1 MAPMPSTEYAG
12 TYDSEQRRALLRL
25 ALASIRHGLTD
36 GRPARPHLD
45 AYPPLLH
52 EPRAAFV
59 TLHRAGALRGC
70 IGSLEAEQPLVLEVA
85 DKAFAAAFRD
95 PRFPALQAGELTDL
109 ALDISVL
116 SPPEPLPVASE
127 AELLKALRPGR
138 DGLILSERGRRATFL
153 PSVWEQL
160 PQPADF
166 LAHLKRKA
174 GLAANH
180 WSEDLRLERYES
192 ESFGASVAELD
203 AD

>member
-1 MAPMPSTEYAG
+1 MHSTEGAG
-12 TYDSEQRRALLRL
+12 LYSAEQRRALLAL
-25 ALASIRHGLTD
+25 ALASIRHGLTH
-36 GRPARPHLD
+36 GRPARPNLD
-45 AYPPLLH
+45 DYADALR

-70 IGSLEAEQPLVLEVA
+70 IGSLEAEQPLALEVA

-95 PRFPALQAGELTDL
+95 PRFPALRAGELADL

-116 SPPEPLPVASE
+116 APPEPLPVASE
-127 AELLKALRPGR
+127 AELLGILRPGI
-138 DGLILSERGRRATFL
+138 DGLILSEHGRRATFL

-160 PQPADF
+160 PAPADF

-174 GLAANH
+174 GLAASH
-180 WSEDLRLERYES
+180 WSRDMRFERYGS
-192 ESFGASVAELD
+192 EAFGASVAELD